1 MIVNEMTIKRL
12 SKIAG
17 FSQDPLLGKEY
28 NDIIQKEL
36 KEREEN
42 SRFLLWIHKRLQYR
56 YNEYP
61 EYDYMR
67 KLKRIALEMGG
78 NDGSKEE
85 I

>member
-1 MIVNEMTIKRL
+1 MLVNEMTIKRL

-42 SRFLLWIHKRLQYR
+42 SRFLLWIYKKLCWGG
-56 YNEYP
+56 ESP
-61 EYDYMR
+61 EYSYMK
-67 KLKRIALEMGG
+67 KLKKITLEMGG
-78 NDGSKEE
+78 NDGSKKEC
-85 I
+85 

>member
-1 MIVNEMTIKRL
+1 MSVNEIIKEL
-12 SKIAG
+12 GKIAG
-17 FSQDPLLGKEY
+17 SSQDFLLGEKY
-28 NDIIQKEL
+28 NEIIQTEL
-36 KEREEN
+36 KERQEN

-78 NDGSKEE
+78 NDGSKKEC
-85 I
+85 

>member
-17 FSQDPLLGKEY
+17 FSQDPLLGEKY
-28 NDIIQKEL
+28 NDIIQEEL

-42 SRFLLWIHKRLQYR
+42 SRFLLWIHKKLRYQ
-56 YNEYP
+56 YNERP

-78 NDGSKEE
+78 NDDSKKNC
-85 I
+85 